1 MSESSSSANT
11 TLMVR
16 AECGHYRQATDD
28 QVLVAARE
36 AIDRKMKR
44 EVSFANPWA
53 MKEYL
58 RAKLCG
64 YEHEIFAVV
73 FLDSQNRLIEYA
85 EMFRGTINH
94 ASVHPRE
101 VVKEALRWNAAAVVL
116 AHNHPSGLAM
126 PSSDD
131 RTMTNRLKEV
141 LQVVEVRVLDH
152 LIVAGNEVV
161 SFSERGLM

>member
-1 MSESSSSANT
+1 MSESSSSTN

-16 AECGHYRQATDD
+16 DECGHFRQATDD

-36 AIDRKMKR
+36 AVDRKMKR

-73 FLDSQNRLIEYA
+73 FLDNRNRMIEYA
-85 EMFRGTINH
+85 EMFRGTIDK
-94 ASVHPRE
+94 ASVHLRE
-101 VVKEALRWNAAAVVL
+101 VVKEALRFNAAAVVF
-116 AHNHPSGLAM
+116 AHNHPSGHAM
-126 PSSDD
+126 PSNDD
-131 RTMTNRLKEV
+131 RAVTKQLKEALLLV
-141 LQVVEVRVLDH
+141 DVRALDH
-152 LIVAGNEVV
+152 VIVAGNEVV
-161 SFSERGLM
+161 SFAERGLM

>member
-1 MSESSSSANT
+1 MSESSSSTN

-16 AECGHYRQATDD
+16 DDCGHYRQATDD

-44 EVSFANPWA
+44 EVSFANRWS
-53 MKEYL
+53 MMEYL

-73 FLDSQNRLIEYA
+73 FLDSRHRLIEYA
-85 EMFRGTINH
+85 EMFRGTIDK

-101 VVKEALRWNAAAVVL
+101 VVKEALRCNAAAVVI
-116 AHNHPSGLAM
+116 AHNHPSGHAM

-131 RTMTNRLKEV
+131 RAVTKQLQEV
-141 LQVVEVRVLDH
+141 LQILDVRVLDH
-152 LIVAGNEVV
+152 IIVGGNDVT
-161 SFSERGLM
+161 SFAERGLM